1 MKGILNHLSNTKPV
15 HLYYLKPLIKFEIH
29 LLSVLTFKLYHWLLI
44 PYTQQKD
51 DRNDSKHESLLYLH
65 IAYNYYYHNLTRP
78 IPCVAKDALIP
89 LTLKVRTIVANVRTS
104 T

>member
-1 MKGILNHLSNTKPV
+1 M
-15 HLYYLKPLIKFEIH
+15 
-29 LLSVLTFKLYHWLLI
+29 LSVLTFTLYYWLLI

-51 DRNDSKHESLLYLH
+51 DKNDSKHESLQYLH

-89 LTLKVRTIVANVRTS
+89 LTLKARTIVANIRTS

>member
-1 MKGILNHLSNTKPV
+1 M
-15 HLYYLKPLIKFEIH
+15 
-29 LLSVLTFKLYHWLLI
+29 
-44 PYTQQKD
+44 
-51 DRNDSKHESLLYLH
+51 DRNDSKNDSLLYLH